1 MAGRS
6 KKNKA
11 SKQAEEE
18 FRADGYQTITEF
30 VDRFT
35 LGLSEYMHK
44 NWSHPN
50 PHILNHP
57 EDLAASAL
65 TYAEAVYTT
74 IQTFGAGHTNI
85 KE

>member
-30 VDRFT
+30 IDKFT
-35 LGLSEYMHK
+35 LGLREYMYK
-44 NWSHPN
+44 NWPNPN

-57 EDLAASAL
+57 EDLASSAL
-65 TYAEAVYTT
+65 TYAEAVHTT
-74 IQTFGAGHTNI
+74 IQTFGAGNTNI
-85 KE
+85 EE